1 MHRGCPFKR
10 FVRPE
15 RIDTNS
21 IKTTTDCAMVLQYI
35 NGITYNSWA
44 MFTATCENSLH
55 RPPAR
60 ALRYENPWFCG
71 CSVWILA
78 FHSPKKKDKTGSLQF
93 ERFESISEILGFS
106 VWWKRKVGKVGQVQG
121 LQAPRPKQAQRSQS
135 QTWPTKCQECCRT
148 TKVSLSPVFVD
159 FPDK

>member
-21 IKTTTDCAMVLQYI
+21 IKTTAR
-35 NGITYNSWA
+35 NGIT
-44 MFTATCENSLH
+44 MHHMVLH
-55 RPPAR
+55 T
-60 ALRYENPWFCG
+60 NHG
-71 CSVWILA
+71 CSHEENTACTGLPQERWGMRIHGFVLDVQFGSWLSILQ
-78 FHSPKKKDKTGSLQF
+78 KKSSLQF
-93 ERFESISEILGFS
+93 ERFESIWGILGFS
-106 VWWKRKVGKVGQVQG
+106 VWWKMKVGKVGQVQG

-159 FPDK
+159 FPDKSWQVY